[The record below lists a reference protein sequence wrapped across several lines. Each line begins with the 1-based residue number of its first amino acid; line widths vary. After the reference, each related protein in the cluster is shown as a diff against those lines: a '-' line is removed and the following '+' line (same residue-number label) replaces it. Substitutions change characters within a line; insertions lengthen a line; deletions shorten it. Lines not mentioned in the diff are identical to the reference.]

1 MTPTERNGNDARDN
15 GSGDRRTGGYQGG
28 RGGSDR
34 PRQDGARPP
43 YKGNAGAGNDRPQ
56 RDGERPPYRGNS
68 DRPQRDG
75 ERPPYRGNS
84 DRPQGGDR
92 APYRGNSDRP
102 QGGERAPY
110 RGNSDRPAYNSD
122 RPARDG
128 DRPPYRGNSDR
139 PAYKGNSDRPQR
151 DGDRPPYRGNS
162 DRPQGGERAP
172 YRGNSDRPAYNS
184 DRPQRDGDRPP
195 YRGNSDRPQRDG
207 DRPPY
212 RGNSDRPQGGER
224 APYRGNSDRP
234 AYNSDRPAYKGNSDR
249 PQRDT
254 ENKPWLKDSARGG
267 SPTRAGAPRDAG
279 KKLWTRDGAPAR
291 NDRDARV
298 VEEEMTEE
306 QRMQRELRSVRP
318 RHDDPEL
325 PDDITAD
332 DLDRIARNEL
342 KTLTKDNAEAV
353 GRHLAMAARVI
364 DEDPELAHRHVMSAA
379 RRAGRIAVVRES
391 LAITAYA
398 TGDFALA
405 LRELRTYR
413 RISGSNAQL
422 PLMVDSE
429 RGVGRPDRALEL
441 GRSVDRSILPA
452 GVQVALAIAMSG
464 ARLDLGETEAAL
476 SELEIAQLDPK
487 TAFSYSSELFAA
499 YAEVLEELG
508 RTDEA
513 DLWNERASRADA
525 ALNGDVDETIEIVEL
540 DDEEFDEDEDVDDS
554 DEESDED
561 EADNADTPDED
572 EDEDEADNAD
582 TPDELETADLTITDT
597 EDIAAPDDESTDE
610 SESATDHAE
619 GVDEDPETTPVD

>member
-1 MTPTERNGNDARDN
+1 
-15 GSGDRRTGGYQGG
+15 
-28 RGGSDR
+28 
-34 PRQDGARPP
+34 
-43 YKGNAGAGNDRPQ
+43 
-56 RDGERPPYRGNS
+56 
-68 DRPQRDG
+68 
-75 ERPPYRGNS
+75 
-84 DRPQGGDR
+84 
-92 APYRGNSDRP
+92 
-102 QGGERAPY
+102 
-110 RGNSDRPAYNSD
+110 DRPAY
-122 RPARDG
+122 
-128 DRPPYRGNSDR
+128 NSDR

-151 DGDRPPYRGNS
+151 DGDRPAYK
-162 DRPQGGERAP
+162 
-172 YRGNSDRPAYNS
+172 GNSDRPAYNSERPAYKGNSDRPAYKGTS
-184 DRPQRDGDRPP
+184 DRPQRDGDRP
-195 YRGNSDRPQRDG
+195 
-207 DRPPY
+207 
-212 RGNSDRPQGGER
+212 
-224 APYRGNSDRP
+224 
-234 AYNSDRPAYKGNSDR
+234 AYKGNSDRPAYKGNSDR

-267 SPTRAGAPRDAG
+267 SPTRAGAPRDSG
-279 KKLWTRDGAPAR
+279 KKLWTREGAPAR
-291 NDRDARV
+291 GDRDARV

-325 PDDITAD
+325 PDDITSE

-364 DEDPELAHRHVMSAA
+364 EEDPELAHRHVMSAA

-441 GRSVDRSILPA
+441 GRSVDRSTLPA

-513 DLWNERASRADA
+513 DIWNERASRADA

-540 DDEEFDEDEDVDDS
+540 DEEEFDEDED
-554 DEESDED
+554 EH
-561 EADNADTPDED
+561 TDED
-572 EDEDEADNAD
+572 EDESDQDNAD
-582 TPDELETADLTITDT
+582 SPDELETADDTITIPDT
-597 EDIAAPDDESTDE
+597 EDAASSDDESHD
-610 SESATDHAE
+610 DAE